1 MRRLLPNGVSDTSAS
16 GTCGGRKGPAR
27 LRACFV
33 ALVAA
38 LFAPA
43 QRALTAGQASGD
55 APSPAS
61 ALAHLFQ
68 SDCALAA
75 EKTATGTPLP
85 PDSFMYFA
93 EYVDSRA
100 SWPSSTAWSLEFRKS
115 LCTHLALSMAY
126 LNDGHFPYH
135 HRDGVSGEVW
145 LPFNLADYAAVS
157 LGGGPFYYFDTE
169 HAPNPNGYADVHGWA
184 WLLSADLRVPLWL
197 GHGLH
202 PGWFLDLR
210 YDWSAPAKDIE
221 THSIG
226 VGLGYQM
233 YSDAAVGVPYQ
244 DSPGN
249 FAKDEFVG
257 YVGKTVVNSFSS
269 QWSYAEAVEYRRQLF
284 TPVMRMSLAF
294 VNEGNAQLIRRN
306 GVLYEGWLEPSFWD
320 GNASVGL
327 GWGGYSAIDKYRPAP
342 GRIVSYVV
350 SVTLSA
356 RPLNLIPAL
365 NSTAL
370 GERTSL
376 RVTWHRM
383 ITDYNRD
390 TDVLLFGLG
399 YRF

>member
-1 MRRLLPNGVSDTSAS
+1 MRRFLSNGVSDTSAS
-16 GTCGGRKGPAR
+16 GMYSGSKRPTR
-27 LRACFV
+27 LRSC
-33 ALVAA
+33 LVVMLFA
-38 LFAPA
+38 LFVPVKPA
-43 QRALTAGQASGD
+43 SAAGQGTGD
-55 APSPAS
+55 APSA
-61 ALAHLFQ
+61 ANAFTHFFE

-75 EKTATGTPLP
+75 EKTRTGTPLP
-85 PDSFMYFA
+85 PDSFMYFG
-93 EYVDSRA
+93 EYVGSRA
-100 SWPSSTAWSLEFRKS
+100 SWPSSTAWGLEFRKS

-145 LPFNLADYAAVS
+145 LPFRLADYATVS

-169 HAPNPNGYADVHGWA
+169 HAANPNGFADVHGWA
-184 WLLSADLRVPLWL
+184 WLLSADVRVALWW
-197 GHGLH
+197 GHQLH
-202 PGWFLDLR
+202 PGWFIDFR

-221 THSIG
+221 THSVG

-233 YSDAAVGVPYQ
+233 YSDAAVGVPDQ
-244 DSPGN
+244 DSPEA
-249 FAKDEFVG
+249 FAKDEIVG

-269 QWSYAEAVEYRRQLF
+269 QWSYAEALEYRRQLF
-284 TPVMRMSLAF
+284 TPVARLSLAL
-294 VNEGNAQLIRRN
+294 VNEGNAKLIRRK
-306 GVLYEGWLEPSFWD
+306 GVIYEGWLEPSFWN

-327 GWGGYSAIDKYRPAP
+327 GWGGYTAVDTYRPAP
-342 GRIVSYVV
+342 GRLVSYVV

-356 RPLNLIPAL
+356 RPFNLIPAL

-370 GERTSL
+370 GERTTL